1 MLKDTLR
8 ILYITTFY
16 PSLDRPHHGIFFRDH
31 AEALA
36 KNYSTAV
43 LNCSVLSLKE
53 KRIRFQKDGLFLKND
68 VFTLFQSSTTLSHR
82 FKKFNSK
89 KLETVAIR
97 GLKQLENDWGKP
109 DLIIAQ
115 CSLPAGELALKIS
128 DQKRIPFG
136 IIEHFSFLSEQI
148 KHEKNRMA
156 PIYNKAAFLCSVNS
170 RLKVLMEENFKK
182 NVIKIDNVISSE
194 FSLRSN
200 NLNPSPF
207 RWLHIGYDDPKKGA
221 DLIRGLL
228 DLRPNLHLTVVG
240 SGLEKYIK
248 VSNTN
253 VRYIPTAKR
262 DEIIKL
268 MHQHHAFLSVSR
280 TETFGMAI
288 VESLATGMPAVV
300 TKSGGPE
307 SYFSNDY
314 GFICN
319 QNAEEINTSML
330 KLEEQYAQFDS
341 SKISSSIL
349 SKFGAANYIAQLEQ
363 IIQIVL

>member
-1 MLKDTLR
+1 M
-8 ILYITTFY
+8 
-16 PSLDRPHHGIFFRDH
+16 DRPHHGIFFRDH

-43 LNCSVLSLKE
+43 LNCSVISIKE
-53 KRIRFQKDGLFLKND
+53 RQNRSQKDDSFEKNG
-68 VFTLFQSSTTLSHR
+68 VFTVLTSKTTISHR
-82 FKKFNSK
+82 FEKINSMR
-89 KLETVAIR
+89 LETVALN
-97 GLKQLENDWGKP
+97 GYKLLEKKWGKP

-115 CSLPAGELALKIS
+115 CSLTAGELALKI
-128 DQKRIPFG
+128 QQQAGIPFG
-136 IIEHFSFLSEQI
+136 IIEHFSFLPEQI
-148 KHEKNRMA
+148 KHEKERMSK
-156 PIYNKAAFLCSVNS
+156 IYDKAVFLCSVNS
-170 RLKVLMEENFKK
+170 KLKELMQESFQKS
-182 NVIKIDNVISSE
+182 VFKIDNVISNE

-200 NLNPSPF
+200 VLSTSPF
-207 RWLHIGYDDPKKGA
+207 RWLHIGYDDQRKGA
-221 DLIRGLL
+221 DLIGELL
-228 DLRPNLHLTVVG
+228 ELRPNLHLTAVG
-240 SGLEKYIK
+240 AGLEKYIK
-248 VSNTN
+248 ASNTN
-253 VRYIPTAKR
+253 VTHIPSANRK
-262 DEIIKL
+262 EIIEL
-268 MHQHHAFLSVSR
+268 MHKHHAFLSVSR

-288 VESLATGMPAVV
+288 AESLATGMPGVI

-319 QNAEEINTSML
+319 QNTEEINTSML